1 MDRDRNRIRR
11 GLMGYALSLA
21 FGAVTLPVFVGSLAA
36 EQIGGAKVDAGIAP
50 YAGPSNLQGSLV
62 IAGSDTMQPLMA
74 KLASTFQ
81 QIHRAAKLAVQGG
94 GTDTALEAFLRDQ
107 AAIRRG
113 DGCGIK
119 GCEGHLV
126 SGHISLLASSRALTG
141 AELDNFRGRHGYE
154 PTAIAVAMD
163 AVALY
168 VNRDNPIQGLSLQQV
183 DAIFGTDH
191 KRGLSDDIT
200 TWGQLGL
207 KNEWEREPIH
217 LYGRDRQSGTRTFFR
232 HTALLDGD
240 LKGTVT
246 EEPGSASEI
255 LAISRDPLGLGYAG
269 IGFQTS
275 FVRAVPLAEKAG
287 MPFILPS
294 AESAAQGTYPLGR
307 PLYLYVKKDPTKEL
321 EPVILE
327 FLKFVNSREGQLAVA
342 KSGMYPLP
350 AAQVAKNLRTLTG
363 SDSTSSVFSSAK
375 K

>member
-1 MDRDRNRIRR
+1 
-11 GLMGYALSLA
+11 MGYALSLVLGTVA
-21 FGAVTLPVFVGSLAA
+21 LPVLVGSLAA
-36 EQIGGAKVDAGIAP
+36 EQIGSVKVDAGIAP
-50 YAGPSNLQGSLV
+50 YTGPSNLQGSLV

-81 QIHRAAKLAVQGG
+81 QIHRTAKLGVEGG
-94 GTDTALEAFLRDQ
+94 GTERALMKFISDQ
-107 AAIRRG
+107 SAIRRG
-113 DGCGIK
+113 DADVGA
-119 GCEGHLV
+119 HQV
-126 SGHISLLASSRALTG
+126 SGSVGLMASSRPLTRD
-141 AELDNFRGRHGYE
+141 EIDNFRARYGYA
-154 PTAIAVAMD
+154 PTEVPIAMD

-168 VNRDNPIQGLSLQQV
+168 VNRDNPIQGLTLEQV

-191 KRGLSDDIT
+191 KRGLSDDIA

-207 KNEWEREPIH
+207 KDEWERQPIH

-240 LKGTVT
+240 LKGTVI

-269 IGFQTS
+269 IGFQAS

-287 MPFILPS
+287 MPFISPS
-294 AESAAQGTYPLGR
+294 AESAANGAYPLGR
-307 PLYLYVKKDPTKEL
+307 PLYLYVKKDPAKEL

-350 AAQVAKNLRTLTG
+350 ATQVAKNLRTLTG
-363 SDSTSSVFSSAK
+363 SDPTSSVFSSAK